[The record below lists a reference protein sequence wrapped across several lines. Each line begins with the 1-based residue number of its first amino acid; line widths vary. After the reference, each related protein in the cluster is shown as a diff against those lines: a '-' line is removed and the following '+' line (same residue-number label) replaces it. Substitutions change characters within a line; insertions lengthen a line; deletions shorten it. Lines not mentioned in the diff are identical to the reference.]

1 MTPNVQTGSDPGLA
15 SLTAGILHDVQE
27 LFKQQLHLFKHEV
40 EVKLHKT
47 REASTCLA
55 LGLVLLLMGGIL
67 VCLTAVYLLVWLFF
81 PTLPLWGAH
90 GIVGG
95 LVTVAG
101 VVLTLTGR
109 QQLASISPLPEE
121 TGEALK
127 ENLEWT
133 TNQR

>member
-15 SLTAGILHDVQE
+15 SLAAGILHDVQE
-27 LFKQQLHLFKHEV
+27 LFKQQLHLFKHEI

-55 LGLVLLLMGGIL
+55 LGLLLLFLCGIL
-67 VCLTAVYLLVWLFF
+67 LCLTVVYLLNWWF
-81 PTLPLWGAH
+81 PTLPLWGDYL
-90 GIVGG
+90 IVAA
-95 LVTVAG
+95 LVCVPGAI
-101 VVLTLTGR
+101 LTFTGM
-109 QQLASISPLPEE
+109 QQLQAVSPLPDQ
-121 TGEALK
+121 TAEALK